1 MSSAGNT
8 PKNTRE
14 NTKVFSGFTRGFWH
28 FLLAD
33 HGTTVTTVT
42 KSNSLGW
49 GEHLNNVE
57 DFSQQSARLLGY
69 LLGPKLTFDNPSTSL
84 AKHFYNFSS
93 SNTFAFGSGEFSPR
107 PCLVSA
113 AIRFLPFA
121 FAVFRT
127 SRVPGACQRGASAGG
142 QLASGAALVYLRY
155 PLQISSAPLYY
166 TQLQGPHSTEAL
178 ASPQPRPSGRRNGE
192 PPAGEPTKPRVAAAP
207 KCGQCGRRKPRQTGA
222 ARPGSYTGV
231 HHSAA
236 GGVGGRQ
243 GSGGSAAQGARRRC

>member
-1 MSSAGNT
+1 M
-8 PKNTRE
+8 PVR
-14 NTKVFSGFTRGFWH
+14 SGRLPVVGVCWIVQRSRV
-28 FLLAD
+28 LLSR
-33 HGTTVTTVT
+33 VLRV
-42 KSNSLGW
+42 SLGARPYSTVR
-49 GEHLNNVE
+49 LSL
-57 DFSQQSARLLGY
+57 SQY
-69 LLGPKLTFDNPSTSL
+69 T
-84 AKHFYNFSS
+84 YIFSS

-127 SRVPGACQRGASAGG
+127 SQSAWS
-142 QLASGAALVYLRY
+142 LASGVPAREPLASGCLGYLRY

-166 TQLQGPHSTEAL
+166 TQLQGPQSTEAL